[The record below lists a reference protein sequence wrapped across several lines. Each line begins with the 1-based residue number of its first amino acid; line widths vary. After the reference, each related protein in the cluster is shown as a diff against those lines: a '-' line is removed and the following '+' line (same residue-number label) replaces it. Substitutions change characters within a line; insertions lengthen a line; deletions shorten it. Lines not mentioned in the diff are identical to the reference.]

1 MVNFLARDQRVGPIG
16 KSVMESGRGRGG
28 GRGGQGKEEWMLV
41 KQEAISIS
49 FFPY

>member
-16 KSVMESGRGRGG
+16 KSVMESGRERG
-28 GRGGQGKEEWMLV
+28 GGQGKEERTLV

-49 FFPY
+49 FFPH